1 MADIDVVP
9 KRSSHLWMWI
19 VIAIVLLA
27 VIWAVVG
34 RRSNTNTPQ
43 GQLHE
48 PHHQRAPIALLAM
61 RT

>member
-1 MADIDVVP
+1 
-9 KRSSHLWMWI
+9 MWI

-34 RRSNTNTPQ
+34 RSSNTNTPQ